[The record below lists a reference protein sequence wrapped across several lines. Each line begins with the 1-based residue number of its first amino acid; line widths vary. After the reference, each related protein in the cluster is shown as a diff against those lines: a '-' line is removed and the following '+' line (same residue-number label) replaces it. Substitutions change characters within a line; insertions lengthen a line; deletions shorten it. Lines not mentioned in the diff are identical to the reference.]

1 MSGLY
6 LGDYHVTPLKTL
18 SSGRCSNNQ
27 VWCPAPCVRTWMCQ
41 RARVQN
47 RSEQPVGCRG
57 CLSCEKNLYVQNFL
71 KEGIKDEPESSY
83 IQQLWGWKD
92 YTKWGPAVHLLKC
105 SESIEE
111 KYDFKGFHYYFSGYL
126 LPIGRAVKHCWL
138 NNADF
143 LRSPFDIFTQWWLIA
158 PQSPSWIIERSY
170 CH

>member
-1 MSGLY
+1 MSRLY
-6 LGDYHVTPLKTL
+6 LGDYHVTPLKTLSSKKKNPKKPNQTKQKKTL

-41 RARVQN
+41 RAPLQN
-47 RSEQPVGCRG
+47 RPEQPVGCRG
-57 CLSCEKNLYVQNFL
+57 CLSCEKNLYVQHFL

-111 KYDFKGFHYYFSGYL
+111 KYDFKGFHNL
-126 LPIGRAVKHCWL
+126 LFFWL
-138 NNADF
+138 
-143 LRSPFDIFTQWWLIA
+143 SPTNW
-158 PQSPSWIIERSY
+158 QS
-170 CH
+170 C